1 MHKAGKRGH
10 IKMLEFMLSPTS
22 SQTDRMIIDIQNDFG
37 LTVIEAVNEKIKK
50 NEDAMAAKIL
60 QKIPTDLESEK
71 IRKLQQTA
79 RYLQKA
85 SLGGA
90 LSGGPA
96 EEQAS
101 QLNVEAS
108 V

>member
-22 SQTDRMIIDIQNDFG
+22 SQTDRMILDIQNDFG
-37 LTVIEAVNEKIKK
+37 LTVFEAVNEKIKK

-60 QKIPTDLESEK
+60 QKLPTDVEAEK
-71 IRKLQQTA
+71 IRKLQQTT
-79 RYLQKA
+79 RYLQKV

-90 LSGGPA
+90 LGSGPA
-96 EEQAS
+96 DQS
-101 QLNVEAS
+101 QNNIEANV
-108 V
+108 

>member
-10 IKMLEFMLSPTS
+10 IKMLEFMLSPTT
-22 SQTDRMIIDIQNDFG
+22 SQTDRMILDIQNDFG
-37 LTVIEAVNEKIKK
+37 LTVFEAVNEKIKK

-60 QKIPTDLESEK
+60 QKLPTDVEAEK

-79 RYLQKA
+79 RYLQKV

-90 LSGGPA
+90 LGSGPA
-96 EEQAS
+96 DQS
-101 QLNVEAS
+101 QNNIEANV
-108 V
+108 